1 MCGKKGESVQH
12 ITSRCQNLAQK
23 EFYKRQHNNVAKK
36 VHGDICKKNRLEHSE
51 KWYEHVRS
59 RECRDQSTVGHKYP
73 MGQSDREKNT

>member
-23 EFYKRQHNNVAKK
+23 EFYKRKHNNVAKK

-51 KWYEHVRS
+51 KWYEYVRS

-73 MGQSDREKNT
+73 M